1 MKNDDI
7 LDSVL
12 SVLALDGSLNK
23 WEVQFFNE
31 LCQRLRVS
39 QDVQQKAIL
48 RIKQGK
54 GRIHLPEED
63 ADKKRLLYF
72 LIQAVV
78 ADGKVS
84 EKERHVLQ
92 TVVEKLGMSFAYVEE
107 ILEQRMKEVKTE
119 RYTIRQESTIVCPK
133 CSYEQTSSYRCKRC
147 GVIFEKFKQA
157 QQPEDTD
164 ADILMN
170 ILSSANRIKKKE

>member
-7 LDSVL
+7 IDSVL

-23 WEVQFFNE
+23 WEIQFFNE
-31 LCQRLRVS
+31 LCQRLNIS
-39 QDVQQKAIL
+39 QEAQHKAIQ

-54 GRIHLPEED
+54 GRIHLPEQD
-63 ADKKRLLYF
+63 SDKKRLLYF

-84 EKERHVLQ
+84 EQERHVLQ
-92 TVVEKLGMSFAYVEE
+92 TVVEKLGVSFSYVED

-133 CSYEQTSSYRCKRC
+133 CSFEQTSSYRCKRC
-147 GVIFEKFKQA
+147 GVIFEKYKQA
-157 QQPEDTD
+157 QEPTDEDL
-164 ADILMN
+164 LMN
-170 ILSSANRIKKKE
+170 ILSSSNRLKKKE

>member
-7 LDSVL
+7 IDSVL

-23 WEVQFFNE
+23 WEIQFFNE
-31 LCQRLRVS
+31 LCQRLGIS
-39 QDVQQKAIL
+39 QEVQQKAIL

-78 ADGKVS
+78 ADGKIS
-84 EKERHVLQ
+84 DKERHVLQ
-92 TVVEKLGMSFAYVEE
+92 TVVEKLGISLAYVEG
-107 ILEQRMKEVKTE
+107 ILDQRLKEVKTE
-119 RYTIRQESTIVCPK
+119 RYTIRQEKTLVCPK
-133 CSYEQTSSYRCKRC
+133 CKYEQTSSYRCERC

-157 QQPEDTD
+157 QEPTD
-164 ADILMN
+164 EDILMD
-170 ILSSANRIKKKE
+170 ILSSTNRIKKKD

>member
-7 LDSVL
+7 IDSVL

-23 WEVQFFNE
+23 WEIQFFTE
-31 LCQRLRVS
+31 LCQRLEVS
-39 QDVQQKAIL
+39 PDVQQKALL

-54 GRIHLPEED
+54 GRIHLPDED

-78 ADGKVS
+78 ADGKVTD
-84 EKERHVLQ
+84 KERHVLQ
-92 TVVEKLGMSFAYVEE
+92 TVVEKLSMSFSYVEG
-107 ILEQRMKEVKTE
+107 ILEQRLKEVKTE
-119 RYTIRQESTIVCPK
+119 RYTIKQESMLVCTK
-133 CSYEQTSSYRCKRC
+133 CSYEQATSYRCKRC
-147 GVIFEKFKQA
+147 GVIFEKYKQA
-157 QQPEDTD
+157 QEPTD
-164 ADILMN
+164 EDILMD